1 MRSINVYTGRKY
13 PQGTLNFAQSTMK
26 NERERKPSERLG
38 AALREAHHRIEA
50 AESSRISQAEMASRL
65 GVSQRTYVD
74 WLHGRGPSG
83 ARAVF
88 NLLTMLDDREA
99 VEILR
104 HWREGNGSGK
114 KDGGDSCVE

>member
-1 MRSINVYTGRKY
+1 
-13 PQGTLNFAQSTMK
+13 MK
-26 NERERKPSERLG
+26 NEREKEPSERLG

-65 GVSQRTYVD
+65 GVSQRAYVD

-88 NLLTMLDDREA
+88 DLLSMLDDREA

-104 HWREGNGSGK
+104 RWREGNGSGK
-114 KDGGDSCVE
+114 NDGGDSGVA